1 MPKPKPVAVET
12 GVVTPI
18 ADAPR
23 RRRRRRT
30 RRWPVIFTL
39 MFAVGASV
47 ILWTAIVAAVRV
59 VAATL
64 F

>member
-23 RRRRRRT
+23 RQRLRRT
-30 RRWPVIFTL
+30 RRWPVIVTL
-39 MFAVGASV
+39 TFAVCASV
-47 ILWTAIVAAVRV
+47 ILWTGIVTAVRV
-59 VAATL
+59 AVAEL